1 MNYILTKF
9 GLTENEE
16 KVYVGIYQH
25 PLLTGA
31 AMARKLHRDK
41 SSTYKAIESLQEKG
55 LVLVSDG
62 KNGWVYEAVAAETLR
77 NLYTNQKLQL
87 EQDNQKLEQ
96 FIGSLNTSES
106 NRDISMVMEKGFEKF
121 KQRMTESLGCQEKLI
136 RERWGYHPFTVKP
149 EYVAFVTEYAHLRIN
164 RGIFLRE
171 LDMDLEQIHGVYK
184 GFLKDSKKSLKE
196 VRSQAGEMAD
206 KNFMRIWDNTI
217 NILSFEGDGDFV
229 VVTIKDQYL
238 SSMMKNLYD
247 FVWER
252 SEVKKGMV
260 E

>member
-1 MNYILTKF
+1 MNDTLTRF

-16 KVYVGIYQH
+16 KVYVGIYQN
-25 PLLTGA
+25 PLSTGA
-31 AMARKLHRDK
+31 AIARKLHMDK
-41 SSTYKAIESLQEKG
+41 SSAYKAVDGLQDKG

-62 KNGWVYEAVAAETLR
+62 KNGWVYEAVAAQTLR
-77 NLYTNQKLQL
+77 DLYTNQKLQL

-96 FIGSLNTSES
+96 FIGRLQTGENNRQISL
-106 NRDISMVMEKGFEKF
+106 VVEKGFGVF
-121 KQRMTESLGCQEKLI
+121 KRRMTESLDCKEKLI
-136 RERWGYHPFTVKP
+136 RERWGYHPFTVRP

-164 RGIFLRE
+164 RGIFLQE
-171 LDMDLEQIHGVYK
+171 LDMELEQIHSVYK

-206 KNFMRIWDNTI
+206 KNFLRIWDNTI
-217 NILSFEGDGDFV
+217 NILSFDGNGDFV